1 MRKEDTPVKYFWD
14 NIANAFSTP
23 ANAIFSVLDLVL
35 TILIVYGVV
44 IFFKKNNAS
53 RLVKYLAV
61 LVVLSCLVLSR
72 YVNMPVLSGI
82 LGNVILLLL
91 VAALV
96 LFAPEIK
103 RMMWKIASPK
113 ATESSYTTQYDCSDE
128 ELHAAIDDIVRA
140 AQNMSKKDVGALII
154 IAPDNIPEHILDS
167 GTRLDA
173 DLSCPLIECLF
184 NTKAPLHDGAVYIRG
199 NKILAAGCFLPLTQ
213 QTDLDK
219 ELGTRHRAAIGITEQ
234 YNHLAIIVSE
244 ETGIISVAR
253 NGEIMRYFDT
263 QMLTDVLEQIY
274 GLKAVSKPNK
284 RNKRKAG

>member
-1 MRKEDTPVKYFWD
+1 MNNFWN
-14 NIANAFSTP
+14 NIANSFSTP
-23 ANAIFSVLDLVL
+23 SNAIFSVLDLIL
-35 TILIVYGVV
+35 TIFVVYWVA

-53 RLVKYLAV
+53 RLVKYLAILIV
-61 LVVLSCLVLSR
+61 ISCVVASR
-72 YVNMPVLSGI
+72 YVNMPVMSRI
-82 LGNVILLLL
+82 FGNVILLLL
-91 VAALV
+91 IAALV

-103 RMMWKIASPK
+103 RMMWKVASPK

-140 AQNMSKKDVGALII
+140 TQNMSKKDVGALII

-274 GLKAVSKPNK
+274 GLKAVGKPNK

>member
-1 MRKEDTPVKYFWD
+1 MKDFW
-14 NIANAFSTP
+14 NNLANAFSTP

-35 TILIVYGVV
+35 TIVIVYGVAM
-44 IFFKKNNAS
+44 FFKKNNAS

-61 LVVLSCLVLSR
+61 LVVLSCVILSH
-72 YVNMPVLSGI
+72 YVNMPVLSKI

-91 VAALV
+91 IAALV

-234 YNHLAIIVSE
+234 YNHLAI
-244 ETGIISVAR
+244 
-253 NGEIMRYFDT
+253 MRYFDT

-274 GLKAVSKPNK
+274 GLKAVGKPNK

>member
-1 MRKEDTPVKYFWD
+1 MNNFLDNLKE
-14 NIANAFSTP
+14 AFSSP
-23 ANAIFSVLDLVL
+23 ISSVYSVLDIIV
-35 TILIVYGVV
+35 TILIVYGAS
-44 IFFKKNNAS
+44 IFLKKNNAS
-53 RLVKYLAV
+53 RLIKYLAIV
-61 LVVLSCLVLSR
+61 VILAVCFVSEFVYMPVTSQIFKNIVVLLFVS
-72 YVNMPVLSGI
+72 
-82 LGNVILLLL
+82 
-91 VAALV
+91 ALV
-96 LFAPEIK
+96 LFSTEIK
-103 RMMWKIASPK
+103 RGMWKIASPK
-113 ATESSYTTQYDCSDE
+113 NAENSYTTQYNCSDE

-173 DLSCPLIECLF
+173 DLSCQLIECLF

-274 GLKAVSKPNK
+274 GLKAVGKPSKHS
-284 RNKRKAG
+284 RRKAG

>member
-1 MRKEDTPVKYFWD
+1 MKYFWN

-23 ANAIFSVLDLVL
+23 SNAIFGVLDLVL
-35 TILIVYGVV
+35 TILIVYG
-44 IFFKKNNAS
+44 IAMFFKKNNAS

-61 LVVLSCLVLSR
+61 LVVLSCLILSR
-72 YVNMPVLSGI
+72 YVNMPVLSRI

-274 GLKAVSKPNK
+274 GLKAVGKLNK
-284 RNKRKAG
+284 HNKRKAG

>member
-1 MRKEDTPVKYFWD
+1 MKDFW
-14 NIANAFSTP
+14 NNLANAFSTP
-23 ANAIFSVLDLVL
+23 DNAIFSVLDLVL
-35 TILIVYGVV
+35 TIVIVYGVAM
-44 IFFKKNNAS
+44 FFKKNNAS

-61 LVVLSCLVLSR
+61 LVVLSCVILSH
-72 YVNMPVLSGI
+72 YVNMPVLSKI

-91 VAALV
+91 IAALV

-274 GLKAVSKPNK
+274 GLKAVGKPNK

>member
-1 MRKEDTPVKYFWD
+1 MKDFWN
-14 NIANAFSTP
+14 NIANALSGP

-35 TILIVYGVV
+35 TIIIVYGVAM
-44 IFFKKNNAS
+44 FFKKNNAS

-61 LVVLSCLVLSR
+61 LVVLSCVILSH
-72 YVNMPVLSGI
+72 YVNMPVLSKI

-91 VAALV
+91 IAALV

-274 GLKAVSKPNK
+274 GLKAVGKPNK

>member
-1 MRKEDTPVKYFWD
+1 MNNFLDNLKE
-14 NIANAFSTP
+14 AFSSP
-23 ANAIFSVLDLVL
+23 ISSVYSVLDIIV
-35 TILIVYGVV
+35 TILIVYGVS
-44 IFFKKNNAS
+44 IFLKKNNAS
-53 RLVKYLAV
+53 RLIKYLAIV
-61 LVVLSCLVLSR
+61 VILAVCFVSEFVYMPGTSQIFKNIVVLLFVS
-72 YVNMPVLSGI
+72 
-82 LGNVILLLL
+82 
-91 VAALV
+91 ALV
-96 LFAPEIK
+96 LFSTEIK
-103 RMMWKIASPK
+103 RGMWKIASPK
-113 ATESSYTTQYDCSDE
+113 NAENSYTTQYNCSDE

-173 DLSCPLIECLF
+173 DLSCQLIECLF

-274 GLKAVSKPNK
+274 GLKAVGKPSKHS
-284 RNKRKAG
+284 RRKAG

>member
-1 MRKEDTPVKYFWD
+1 M
-14 NIANAFSTP
+14 
-23 ANAIFSVLDLVL
+23 DLVL
-35 TILIVYGVV
+35 TIVIVYGVAM
-44 IFFKKNNAS
+44 FFKKNNAS

-61 LVVLSCLVLSR
+61 LVVLSCVILSH
-72 YVNMPVLSGI
+72 YVNMPVLSKI

-91 VAALV
+91 IAALV

-274 GLKAVSKPNK
+274 GLKAVGKPNK

>member
-1 MRKEDTPVKYFWD
+1 MKNFWN

-23 ANAIFSVLDLVL
+23 ANAIFSVLDLVV
-35 TILIVYGVV
+35 TILIVYYVV
-44 IFFKKNNAS
+44 MFFKKNNAS

-61 LVVLSCLVLSR
+61 LIVLSCVVMSGFL
-72 YVNMPVLSGI
+72 NMPVLSHI
-82 LGNVILLLL
+82 LSNIIFMLLIAAVI
-91 VAALV
+91 
-96 LFAPEIK
+96 LFAPEI
-103 RMMWKIASPK
+103 
-113 ATESSYTTQYDCSDE
+113 TQYDCSDE

-274 GLKAVSKPNK
+274 GLKAVGKPNK

>member
-1 MRKEDTPVKYFWD
+1 MKYFWN

-23 ANAIFSVLDLVL
+23 FNAIFGVLDLVL
-35 TILIVYGVV
+35 TILIVYW
-44 IFFKKNNAS
+44 IAMFFKKNNAS

-61 LVVLSCLVLSR
+61 LVVLSCLILSR
-72 YVNMPVLSGI
+72 YVNMPVLSRI

-274 GLKAVSKPNK
+274 GLKAVGKLNK
-284 RNKRKAG
+284 HNKRKAG